1 MAENNFRADRL
12 EQAIHTYGLEFD
24 ENIKWDNE
32 KMIKLLGD
40 YFINLEPEKYSWGAR
55 YVQSLN
61 TVMLCEHLKKFA
73 KQMKPIKPLESDD
86 YVAELKC
93 NGMRCLT
100 VYSPETGFEFYTR
113 KESVSNYLNGNI
125 TNKYLFIEKGLITEP
140 KDYKNKFNYR
150 FVLDGELLVEGIE
163 NEIKTSQ
170 VSIEDYIQSIFSSNA
185 ERAREFQKDGH
196 RLKLVVFD
204 VLYFEK
210 NPEIPNPYVPKY
222 SYEEREL
229 TPDVIN
235 WVEQH
240 FAQYLASAGFK
251 SAGRAKLLYQYLY
264 SLKFSNKYD
273 VRRSPFLKRRE
284 LRHLLVNM
292 LQQANLPIF
301 EVEGE
306 DTNKIEY
313 LENTLSEGK
322 EGCFHG
328 RTRVNMADGTYK
340 RISNIKTGD
349 VVLSYNEKTK
359 QIEPKKV
366 LKIFNNGLKP
376 VKEWISVSHG
386 ILQGTEVA
394 DKQNMFQRIVCTKSH
409 KFFNGN
415 GYTPISELLS
425 CYELDYAIDA
435 QLKSAL
441 IGWVLSDAC
450 IDKQGIIILSQK
462 EDNPWWHYTV
472 DRFKYFTKKGNYRTR
487 ISGKGTRIGYF
498 NILKGYSKEIADIYK
513 SEGTIGLIKRLD
525 LIGLAHVIMGDGAKE
540 KRALSIHTESMSK
553 EELEAF
559 KNKLYDLTGIK
570 ATEGVDKRVSTYGH
584 YLRICTEDTNKLFS
598 LIGRYIH
605 PAMQY
610 KFSDR
615 KAEYEDL
622 PLPKQKLNKVPL
634 LKRELITYENFKSE
648 KKNISAWDLEVEDN
662 HNYFVENVLVHNC
675 ILKNIH
681 APYVSAMKS
690 SRGHR
695 AAMKVKQS
703 IATMLNSSDLV
714 EDFDVFIT
722 GANPPKSNRIK
733 DMIGSLSC
741 SIYIKKDDGSLIE
754 HEIANVTGISHEWKK
769 KLALVNTETGKISLN
784 PEYEGKVI
792 AIDGLALTASKLKFQ
807 HAVLKDKKLEFKA
820 KNPSECIWDESVL
833 KDMVITRGE

>member
-1 MAENNFRADRL
+1 MADNNFRADRL

-73 KQMKPIKPLESDD
+73 EQMKPIKPLESDD

-170 VSIEDYIQSIFSSNA
+170 VSVEDYIQSIFSSNA

-235 WVEQH
+235 WVQQH

-251 SAGRAKLLYQYLY
+251 SIGRAKLLYQYLY
-264 SLKFSNKYD
+264 SLKFSNKHD
-273 VRRSPFLKRRE
+273 VRRLPFSKRRE
-284 LRHLLVNM
+284 LRHLLVSM

-306 DTNKIEY
+306 DKDKIGY
-313 LENTLSEGK
+313 LEEMLNSSHEGI
-322 EGCFHG
+322 
-328 RTRVNMADGTYK
+328 V
-340 RISNIKTGD
+340 IKN
-349 VVLSYNEKTK
+349 L
-359 QIEPKKV
+359 
-366 LKIFNNGLKP
+366 
-376 VKEWISVSHG
+376 
-386 ILQGTEVA
+386 
-394 DKQNMFQRIVCTKSH
+394 
-409 KFFNGN
+409 
-415 GYTPISELLS
+415 
-425 CYELDYAIDA
+425 
-435 QLKSAL
+435 
-441 IGWVLSDAC
+441 
-450 IDKQGIIILSQK
+450 
-462 EDNPWWHYTV
+462 
-472 DRFKYFTKKGNYRTR
+472 
-487 ISGKGTRIGYF
+487 
-498 NILKGYSKEIADIYK
+498 
-513 SEGTIGLIKRLD
+513 
-525 LIGLAHVIMGDGAKE
+525 
-540 KRALSIHTESMSK
+540 
-553 EELEAF
+553 
-559 KNKLYDLTGIK
+559 
-570 ATEGVDKRVSTYGH
+570 
-584 YLRICTEDTNKLFS
+584 
-598 LIGRYIH
+598 
-605 PAMQY
+605 
-610 KFSDR
+610 
-615 KAEYEDL
+615 
-622 PLPKQKLNKVPL
+622 
-634 LKRELITYENFKSE
+634 
-648 KKNISAWDLEVEDN
+648 
-662 HNYFVENVLVHNC
+662 
-675 ILKNIH
+675 H
-681 APYVSAMKS
+681 APYISTMRS

-722 GANPPKSNRIK
+722 GANPPKSDRIK

-769 KLALVNTETGKISLN
+769 KLALVDIETGKISLN

>member
-1 MAENNFRADRL
+1 MAENNFRKDRL
-12 EQAIHTYGLEFD
+12 EQTAHTYGLEFD
-24 ENIKWDNE
+24 EDIKWDNE

-40 YFINLEPEKYSWGAR
+40 YFINLEPERYSWGAK
-55 YVQSLN
+55 YVQSLD
-61 TVMLCEHLKKFA
+61 TVMLCKHLKDFIE
-73 KQMKPIKPLESDD
+73 QMEPINPLESDD
-86 YVAELKC
+86 YIAETKL
-93 NGMRCLT
+93 NGFRCISY
-100 VYSPETGFEFYTR
+100 YSPETGFEFFSR
-113 KESVSNYLNGNI
+113 KENVTNYLNGNF

-163 NEIKTSQ
+163 NDIKTTQ
-170 VSIEDYIQSIFSSNA
+170 VSVEDYIQSILGSNA
-185 ERAREFQKDGH
+185 ERAKEFQKDGH
-196 RLKLVVFD
+196 RLKYVVFD

-210 NPEIPNPYVPKY
+210 NPEIPSSYAPKY

-229 TPDVIN
+229 NPDIIK

-264 SLKFSNKYD
+264 SLKDSYKYD
-273 VRRSPFLKRRE
+273 IRKYPFSKRRE
-284 LRHLLVNM
+284 LRHLLISM
-292 LQQANLPIF
+292 LRKAELPIF
-301 EVEGE
+301 EVDGE
-306 DTNKIEY
+306 DKDKIGF
-313 LENTLSEGK
+313 LEEILSSGK

-340 RISNIKTGD
+340 RINSIKAGD
-349 VVLSYNEKTK
+349 MVLSYNEKTK
-359 QIEPKKV
+359 QIEPKRV
-366 LKIFNNGLKP
+366 LKVFNNGLKP
-376 VKEWISVSHG
+376 VKDWISVSHG

-394 DKQNMFQRIVCTKSH
+394 DKQNMFHRIICTKSH

-415 GYTPISELLS
+415 GYTPISELLN
-425 CYELDYAIDA
+425 CYELDYTIDA

-450 IDKQGIIILSQK
+450 IDRQGIITLSQK

-487 ISGKGTRIGYF
+487 ISGKGTHMGYF
-498 NILKGYSKEIADIYK
+498 SILKGYSKEITDIYK

-559 KNKLYDLTGIK
+559 KNKLYNLTGIK

-584 YLRICTEDTNKLFS
+584 YLRICTEDTDKLFS
-598 LIGRYIH
+598 LIGKYIH

-610 KFSDR
+610 KFNDR

-622 PLPKQKLNKVPL
+622 PLPKQRLNKVPL

-675 ILKNIH
+675 ILKNLH
-681 APYVSAMKS
+681 APYVSTMRS

-703 IATMLNSSDLV
+703 IASMLDSSQLM

-722 GANPPKSNRIK
+722 GANPPKSDRIK

-741 SIYIKKDDGSLIE
+741 SIYIRKKDGTVIE
-754 HEIANVTGISHEWKK
+754 HEIANVTGISHDWKK
-769 KLALVNTETGKISLN
+769 KLALINVETGEISLN
-784 PEYEGKVI
+784 PEYEGKVV
-792 AIDGLALTASKLKFQ
+792 AIDGLALTSGKLKFQ
-807 HAVLKDKKLEFKA
+807 HATLKDKNLTFKA
-820 KNPSECIWDESVL
+820 KNPSECVWDEDVL
-833 KDMVITRGE
+833 KEMTLTRGE